1 MFPEL
6 ILIFPVTEFA
16 SSEHNSNFIVVA
28 TLISPHKNL
37 QELLK
42 SHIFKTFF
50 FVLNSYTASL
60 LQIPAFFLLRRTETG
75 FRLSKQRWSKL
86 QSIHAYSFLLTKR
99 CKSPKSLLCFS
110 LTLKWLSNYLKCVS

>member
-6 ILIFPVTEFA
+6 ILIFPVTELA

-28 TLISPHKNL
+28 MLISPHKNL
-37 QELLK
+37 QEHLK
-42 SHIFKTFF
+42 SHMFKTF

-60 LQIPAFFLLRRTETG
+60 LQIPAFSPLRQTETG
-75 FRLSKQRWSKL
+75 FRLSKQRRPKL
-86 QSIHAYSFLLTKR
+86 QSIHAYSFLLTKG